1 MNDPIKLPPFEVS
14 KPTLGTYDP
23 NKQPKQKAEEQNK
36 SED

>member
-23 NKQPKQKAEEQNK
+23 KQQPKQEE
-36 SED
+36 